1 MFLSELKISNF
12 RKFGTKEDDS
22 PGLYLRLNSGLNLLV
37 GENDSGKTAI
47 IDAIKMVLFTQ
58 SYDYYRFEDEDF
70 FIPNEEN
77 EDSRTNELKIE
88 CVFRD
93 FTNKEAAHFLEWLS
107 FEDDSDGKPK
117 YYLKVFVKARREN
130 GRIYRDVRAGSDEQG
145 SALNGKASDLLRA
158 VYLRPLR
165 DAEFELNPRKRSRL
179 SQILYRHKDF
189 ADENDHP
196 LKSAV
201 DDANKRIQSF
211 FEEADANK
219 SETGGTKIVNKIN
232 DYLSHFSSVKNPL
245 KSSVTIADTNLKS
258 ILEQLSLS
266 LSNNKAGLGSNNLLF
281 VAAEFLLL
289 KKDDYT
295 GLKLTLIE
303 EIEAHLHPQAQ
314 LRLIEYLQAESNVHK
329 SEKVQLIL
337 TTHSPNIASKINL
350 ANLIIC
356 KGGSAFNMGYEQ
368 TKLEKGDYLFLE
380 RFLDVTKANLFF
392 ADGVIL
398 VEGDAENLLI
408 PTIAEIIGRP
418 LAKHGV
424 SIVNV
429 GSTAFLRYSRIF
441 QRKNSDE
448 FMGMPVAVITD
459 SDIKPN
465 EYYDKYE
472 DKNVPEGECS
482 ERIKNAISK
491 KQDDYTGKPV
501 KTFVSPYWTL
511 EYVIALSDLKID
523 FYKAILQAEKI
534 QNSNKI
540 GLTDKKEDE
549 INKVIETKFKEWRD
563 NNFSDE
569 KIAFEIYNNFIL
581 EKKISKAI
589 IAQCFAKILSE
600 YSDRKSIEKKLL
612 DDNKIRYIINAIN
625 YATSED
631 IHKVKGADV

>member
-1 MFLSELKISNF
+1 MFLSELKIYHF
-12 RKFGTKEDDS
+12 RKFGTKEDGS
-22 PGLYLRLNSGLNLLV
+22 PGLHLRFNSGLNLLV
-37 GENDSGKTAI
+37 GENDSGKTTI

-58 SYDYYRFEDEDF
+58 SYDFYRFEDEDF
-70 FIPNEEN
+70 FIPNDKNREG
-77 EDSRTNELKIE
+77 RTNDLKIE

-145 SALNGKASDLLRA
+145 TALDGKARDLLRT

-189 ADENDHP
+189 ADKEGHP
-196 LKSAV
+196 LKIAV
-201 DDANKRIQSF
+201 DDANKQIQSF
-211 FEEADANK
+211 FGDADADDFEK
-219 SETGGTKIVNKIN
+219 GGTEIVCKIN
-232 DYLSHFSSVKNPL
+232 NYLSHFSSVKNPL
-245 KSSVTIADTNLKS
+245 KSSVSIADTNLRT
-258 ILEQLSLS
+258 ILEQLSLR
-266 LSNNKAGLGSNNLLF
+266 LSNNRVGLGSNNLLF

-289 KKDDYT
+289 KRDDYT

-314 LRLIEYLQAESNVHK
+314 LRLIEYLQAESDTCESDK
-329 SEKVQLIL
+329 IQLIL
-337 TTHSPNIASKINL
+337 TTHSPNLASKVNL
-350 ANLIIC
+350 KNLIVC
-356 KGGSAFNMGYEQ
+356 KDGSVFNMGYEQ

-408 PTIAEIIGRP
+408 PTIAEIIDRP

-441 QRKNSDE
+441 QREDSNE
-448 FMGMPVAVITD
+448 FMDIPVAVITD
-459 SDIKPN
+459 CDVKPN
-465 EYYDKYE
+465 EYYE
-472 DKNVPEGECS
+472 DNGNDVPEGEYS
-482 ERIKNAISK
+482 ERIQTAIAI
-491 KQDDYTGKPV
+491 KQDAYTGRPV
-501 KTFVSPYWTL
+501 ETFVSLYWTL
-511 EYVIALSDLKID
+511 EYVIALSDFKKD
-523 FYKAILQAEKI
+523 FYKAVLQAEKI
-534 QNSNKI
+534 QNSNNI
-540 GLTDKKEDE
+540 GLTEAKEDE
-549 INKVIETKFKEWRD
+549 INKDVETKFKEWYD
-563 NNFSDE
+563 DNFSDE
-569 KIAFEIYNNFIL
+569 KIAFEIYYNLIL
-581 EKKISKAI
+581 RKNISKAI

-600 YSDRKSIEKKLL
+600 NSDREDINMRLL
-612 DDNKIRYIINAIN
+612 GDDKFGYIIDAIN

-631 IHKVKGADV
+631 VNEAEDADD

>member
-1 MFLSELKISNF
+1 MFLSELKIYNF
-12 RKFGTKEDDS
+12 RKFGTKEDGS
-22 PGLYLRLNSGLNLLV
+22 PDLHLRFNSGLNLLV
-37 GENDSGKTAI
+37 GENDSGKTTI

-70 FIPNEEN
+70 FIPDDENEEG
-77 EDSRTNELKIE
+77 RTNDLKIE

-145 SALNGKASDLLRA
+145 TTLDGKARDLLRT

-189 ADENDHP
+189 ADKEGHP
-196 LKSAV
+196 LKIAV
-201 DDANKRIQSF
+201 DGANKQIQSF
-211 FEEADANK
+211 FEEADTDD
-219 SETGGTKIVNKIN
+219 SEMGGTEIVCKIN

-245 KSSVTIADTNLKS
+245 KSSVSIADTNLRT

-266 LSNNKAGLGSNNLLF
+266 LSNNRVGLGSNNLLF

-289 KKDDYT
+289 KRDDYT

-314 LRLIEYLQAESNVHK
+314 LRLIEYLQAESDTRE
-329 SEKVQLIL
+329 SDKVQLIL
-337 TTHSPNIASKINL
+337 TTHSPNLASKVNL
-350 ANLIIC
+350 KNLIVC
-356 KGGSAFNMGYEQ
+356 KDGSVFNMGYEQ

-408 PTIAEIIGRP
+408 PTIAEIIDRP

-441 QRKNSDE
+441 QREDSNE
-448 FMGMPVAVITD
+448 FMDIPVAVITD
-459 SDIKPN
+459 CDVKPD
-465 EYYDKYE
+465 EYYD
-472 DKNVPEGECS
+472 DNGNDVPEGEYS
-482 ERIKNAISK
+482 ERIQTAIAK
-491 KQDDYTGKPV
+491 KQDAYTGRPV
-501 KTFVSPYWTL
+501 ETFVSPYWTL
-511 EYVIALSDLKID
+511 EYVIALSDFKKD
-523 FYKAILQAEKI
+523 FYKAVLQADKI
-534 QNSNKI
+534 ENSNQI
-540 GLTDKKEDE
+540 GLTVAKELE
-549 INKVIETKFKEWRD
+549 IDVNVKTKITEWREGEI
-563 NNFSDE
+563 SDE
-569 KIAFEIYNNFIL
+569 QIALEIYNDHIL
-581 EKKISKAI
+581 KKPISKAI
-589 IAQCFAKILSE
+589 IAQCFAKILYE
-600 YSDRKSIEKKLL
+600 YSNRDEIKNRLLSDEKFS
-612 DDNKIRYIINAIN
+612 YIINAIN
-625 YATSED
+625 YTTSGDINKVED
-631 IHKVKGADV
+631 VDD